1 MPQPD
6 TLLSYQ
12 NGDSNITSFNCHYAC
27 PLPTLQHNGASSL
40 HCHDAAARVSLGSSS
55 LCTGLLT
62 MPMLTARIQLAVD
75 HNNNNNVSIKAI
87 KLCNLRLQ
95 SCCHHEAGCWRDE
108 PVSRL
113 QQFVRIARSGPA
125 PLGGW
130 CRATDCEDSGPTRG
144 GDMIRP

>member
-1 MPQPD
+1 MVILILPV
-6 TLLSYQ
+6 LISHY
-12 NGDSNITSFNCHYAC
+12 HYAC
-27 PLPTLQHNGASSL
+27 PLSNLQHNEASSL
-40 HCHDAAARVSLGSSS
+40 HCHDAAVQVSLDHHHCAP
-55 LCTGLLT
+55 CTGLLT

-95 SCCHHEAGCWRDE
+95 SCCRHEAGCWRDE

-130 CRATDCEDSGPTRG
+130 CRVTDCEDSGPTRG
-144 GDMIRP
+144 GYMIRP

>member
-1 MPQPD
+1 MLAHYPLYSTTEP
-6 TLLSYQ
+6 LLYIVMTPPF
-12 NGDSNITSFNCHYAC
+12 GFHLIIITVHW
-27 PLPTLQHNGASSL
+27 
-40 HCHDAAARVSLGSSS
+40 AAE
-55 LCTGLLT
+55 LLI

-95 SCCHHEAGCWRDE
+95 SCCRHEAGCWRDE
-108 PVSRL
+108 LVSRL

-130 CRATDCEDSGPTRG
+130 CRVTDCEDSGPTRG
-144 GDMIRP
+144 GYMIRP

>member
-1 MPQPD
+1 MVILILPVLIVIIIMLAHYPLYS
-6 TLLSYQ
+6 TTEPLLYIVLTPPFRFHLII
-12 NGDSNITSFNCHYAC
+12 ITV
-27 PLPTLQHNGASSL
+27 
-40 HCHDAAARVSLGSSS
+40 R
-55 LCTGLLT
+55 LLT

-95 SCCHHEAGCWRDE
+95 SCCRHEAGCWRDE

-130 CRATDCEDSGPTRG
+130 CRVTDCEDSGPTRG
-144 GDMIRP
+144 GYMIGP